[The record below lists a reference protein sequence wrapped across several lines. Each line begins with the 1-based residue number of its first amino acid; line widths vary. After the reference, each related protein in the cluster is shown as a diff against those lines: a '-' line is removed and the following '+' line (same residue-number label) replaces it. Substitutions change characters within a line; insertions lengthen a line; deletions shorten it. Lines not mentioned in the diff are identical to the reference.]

1 MPVAHDSSSAA
12 PLSEHDYRLL
22 ADFRSEL
29 RDFLHF
35 SEDAAKAVGLHP
47 QQHQAML
54 LICGSPHREA
64 MTVGELAQKLKIRH
78 HTAVELVN
86 RMEAEG
92 LVEKATDPTD
102 GRRVLLRL
110 TPLSEHLLRQL
121 SASHKAELA
130 RLGPALKE
138 ILTHLGIF
146 S

>member
-1 MPVAHDSSSAA
+1 MVARDLSPSP
-12 PLSEHDYRLL
+12 PLSERDYQLL
-22 ADFRSEL
+22 ADFRGEL

-35 SEDAAKAVGLHP
+35 SENAAREVGLHP

-54 LICGSPHREA
+54 VICGAPDRDSIS
-64 MTVGELAQKLKIRH
+64 VGELAQKLRVRH

-86 RMEAEG
+86 RMAAEG
-92 LVEKATDPTD
+92 LVQKSPDPAD

-110 TPLSEHLLRQL
+110 TSRSQHLLRQL
-121 SASHKAELA
+121 SASHKAELV